1 MKVIKTDDRISE
13 LKKQLADAQREEQ
26 QRKAEQE
33 QAAKNLKEVKAALRR
48 EQRAHD
54 QELQK
59 IMHNMERLANT
70 GAIDTQSL
78 TLLDLNSMIQ
88 KLLNGADD
96 RMRNTPLLTYF
107 DTDKKIDNG
116 NNGDNVYVDDQ
127 NDGWIRRVTM

>member
-1 MKVIKTDDRISE
+1 MKVIKTDDRIAQ

-26 QRKAEQE
+26 RQKQAQE
-33 QAAKNLKEVKAALRR
+33 QAAKNLKAAKAALRK
-48 EQRAHD
+48 EQRQHD

-59 IMHNMERLANT
+59 IMHNVERLANA

-96 RMRNTPLLTYF
+96 AMRNAPLLTYF
-107 DTDKKIDNG
+107 DTDKKND
-116 NNGDNVYVDDQ
+116 NGDNVYVDDQ

>member
-1 MKVIKTDDRISE
+1 MKVIKTDDRIAE

-26 QRKAEQE
+26 RQKQAQE
-33 QAAKNLKEVKAALRR
+33 LAAKNLKEAKAALRK

-96 RMRNTPLLTYF
+96 EMRNTPLLTYF
-107 DTDKKIDNG
+107 DNKKNDNG